1 MSQSHGYSPS
11 HSHVYGHGHGCL
23 ESLGIV
29 KFKSV
34 CDSPM
39 LVTLRPRESWSREAR
54 NWAERL
60 TRRTCS
66 ESQI

>member
-11 HSHVYGHGHGCL
+11 QSHVYGHGHGCL

-39 LVTLRPRESWSREAR
+39 LVTLKPREDW
-54 NWAERL
+54 
-60 TRRTCS
+60 
-66 ESQI
+66 